1 MSQSNTQ
8 SSNAPVTPKTSS
20 IVVLGRWQR
29 FRESY
34 LVYSFKRDWMAQAC
48 LLVFIAMVL
57 GAFLAPWIAPAD
69 PYDLASIDIM
79 NSELPP
85 AWMAGGDP
93 AFLLGTDAQG
103 RDLLSTI
110 LYGTRVSLLIGFGAV
125 ILQALLGVT
134 FGLLAGYLG
143 GRIDAFLMRMADIQ
157 LSFST
162 LMVAIVVGAII
173 KATFGGAAFSDYALI
188 LLILIIGLAEWPQYA
203 RTVRASVLAEKNKE
217 YVDAARVMG
226 FRSRRIMFRH
236 ILPNTLSPIFVIST
250 VQIANAIISEAAL
263 SFLGLGM
270 PETQPSLGSLIKSG
284 FDYLQ
289 SGSWW
294 ITLIPGGVLIVL
306 VLVINLLGDWLRDV
320 MNPRLYKG

>member
-1 MSQSNTQ
+1 MTTLTNR
-8 SSNAPVTPKTSS
+8 PTS
-20 IVVLGRWQR
+20 RWER
-29 FRESY
+29 FRDSY
-34 LVYSFKRDWMAQAC
+34 LLYSFKRDLIAQVS
-48 LLVFIAMVL
+48 LLVFIVL
-57 GAFLAPWIAPAD
+57 VAAAVLAPWLAPMD
-69 PYDLASIDIM
+69 PYDLTQIDILA
-79 NSELPP
+79 SELPP
-85 AWMAGGDP
+85 FWVDGSDP
-93 AFLLGTDAQG
+93 TYIMGTDAQG

-110 LYGTRVSLLIGFGAV
+110 LYGARVSLIIGFGAV
-125 ILQALLGVT
+125 AMQAALGVC

-143 GRIDAFLMRMADIQ
+143 GRVDAFLMRLADIQ

-162 LMVAIVVGAII
+162 LMVAIVVGALF
-173 KATFGGAAFSDYALI
+173 KAIFGGGTFSDYAVP
-188 LLILIIGLAEWPQYA
+188 LLVLIIGLAEWPQYA
-203 RTVRASVLAEKNKE
+203 RTVRASVLAEKGKE

-226 FRSRRIMFRH
+226 LPSRRIMFRH

-250 VQIANAIISEAAL
+250 VQVANAIISEAAL

-294 ITLIPGGVLIVL
+294 ITLIPGLVLVIL

-320 MNPRLYKG
+320 LNPRLYKG

>member
-1 MSQSNTQ
+1 MTHSTTAAQGVPT
-8 SSNAPVTPKTSS
+8 
-20 IVVLGRWQR
+20 RWQR
-29 FRESY
+29 FRASY
-34 LVYSFKRDWMAQAC
+34 LFYSFKRDRVAQLS
-48 LLVFIAMVL
+48 LLIFVALVL
-57 GAFLAPWIAPAD
+57 AAFCAPLIAPTD
-69 PYDLASIDIM
+69 PYDLAQIDIL

-85 AWMAGGDP
+85 IWMDGSDP

-125 ILQALLGVT
+125 MLQSLLGII
-134 FGLLAGYLG
+134 FGLLAGYYG
-143 GRIDAFLMRMADIQ
+143 GRIDAALMRIADIQ

-162 LMVAIVVGAII
+162 LMVAIVVGAIF
-173 KATFGGAAFSDYALI
+173 KATFGNLMFGEVAVLI
-188 LLILIIGLAEWPQYA
+188 LILIIGFAEWPQIA
-203 RTVRASVLAEKNKE
+203 RTVRASVLAEKSKE
-217 YVDAARVMG
+217 YVDASRVMG
-226 FRSRRIMFRH
+226 FGSTRIMFRH
-236 ILPNTLSPIFVIST
+236 ILPNTLSPIFVIAT

-284 FDYLQ
+284 FDYIQ

-294 ITLIPGGVLIVL
+294 ITLVPGLVLVVL
-306 VLVINLLGDWLRDV
+306 VLVVNLLGDWLRDV